1 MVDRNPNQ
9 REERR
14 RAIEPH
20 SRAVR
25 GRRAPA
31 GREPTRPPTRPSWWP
46 RWQAVARLGLAIG
59 LVGFGTVVFLGV
71 QERVDPV
78 AARVIDRLDPDAV
91 MEITGYDLVQTAGGQ
106 ENFALKANRQLTY
119 ADGAVRFVDGVELA
133 VAEQSDRESFVVTG
147 AEARVDAAETDV
159 TISGDVQL
167 TVSDGLGVRTDVL
180 VYATGQGL
188 VTMHDDARPTTLT
201 RSGLEASGR
210 QVIYDRD
217 RAVVM
222 LREAATV
229 RLIGDDDRAAVDIQ
243 SDRAT
248 LAHVDRYMHFTGGTE
263 ILTGPMVLESEN
275 ATAHFG
281 EEETA
286 LERLELRRQARIRST
301 EPTPGGLR
309 EMRATEMTLEFE
321 KTARV
326 LERAI
331 LAGASTIDLVGSDGA
346 RGARIDAATM
356 DVTMAPDG
364 GNVTELVAQDGVG
377 LELPVTPSGS
387 RQEIRAV
394 MLTGTGTPVTGL
406 TTVRFDQTV
415 EYREQRAATPTSAAV
430 SRVIRADRLVSDV
443 EEGLSALVEAQ
454 FLGNVRFEDESRQA
468 TADMVVYDIA
478 GGRVT
483 LESVGDAGRVASV
496 TDATSNIRAPR
507 IELALDA
514 SSIAASGGVASVLMP
529 GGTGDDGTADST
541 SGKMPGLLEQ
551 DQEVLVS
558 ADSLRYDGDGGQTT
572 YTGQAHLWQGD
583 TSFEGD
589 TLAVDEHT
597 GNLTATGQ
605 VRTSIQ
611 IVRLDET
618 TQRREASLTRTEA
631 DAFVYDDAARRAV
644 YDGEALLRSE
654 HGDLKADRIEVFLEA
669 DGRTLDRFEAT
680 GNVKLRLD
688 GRWATGEQLV
698 YYEADGRYEM
708 EGAPVE
714 IVEEVAP
721 EETATPVPLRPGAT
735 PPPPSCRSTTGRA
748 LTFYRS
754 TETVSVDGREERRT
768 ESISGACTPLIF

>member
-1 MVDRNPNQ
+1 
-9 REERR
+9 
-14 RAIEPH
+14 
-20 SRAVR
+20 
-25 GRRAPA
+25 
-31 GREPTRPPTRPSWWP
+31 
-46 RWQAVARLGLAIG
+46 
-59 LVGFGTVVFLGV
+59 
-71 QERVDPV
+71 
-78 AARVIDRLDPDAV
+78 
-91 MEITGYDLVQTAGGQ
+91 
-106 ENFALKANRQLTY
+106 
-119 ADGAVRFVDGVELA
+119 
-133 VAEQSDRESFVVTG
+133 
-147 AEARVDAAETDV
+147 
-159 TISGDVQL
+159 
-167 TVSDGLGVRTDVL
+167 
-180 VYATGQGL
+180 
-188 VTMHDDARPTTLT
+188 
-201 RSGLEASGR
+201 
-210 QVIYDRD
+210 
-217 RAVVM
+217 
-222 LREAATV
+222 
-229 RLIGDDDRAAVDIQ
+229 
-243 SDRAT
+243 
-248 LAHVDRYMHFTGGTE
+248 
-263 ILTGPMVLESEN
+263 
-275 ATAHFG
+275 
-281 EEETA
+281 
-286 LERLELRRQARIRST
+286 
-301 EPTPGGLR
+301 
-309 EMRATEMTLEFE
+309 
-321 KTARV
+321 
-326 LERAI
+326 
-331 LAGASTIDLVGSDGA
+331 
-346 RGARIDAATM
+346 
-356 DVTMAPDG
+356 MAPDG

-754 TETVSVDGREERRT
+754 TETVSVDGREERRYRVHQRGVHPADFLGCVRVSASSHPPRMAT
-768 ESISGACTPLIF
+768 LRTLNLTKSYGGRTVVRDVNLSVTSGEVVGLLGPNGAGKTTTFYLVVGLTAPDQGRVTLNGEDVTNDPMYLRARKGIGYLPQEPSIFRGLTVEQNILAILETLGLSRAARRRRVRELLEELNLTPLAKSPAHTLSGGERRRAEITRALVISPSFMLLDEPFAGIDPIAVTDIQEIIFHLKARGIGVLITDHNVP